1 MIELNKGNVKTL
13 IFLVSLT
20 ILPFAFYFSMYE
32 GSALLED
39 QFEWKNSAKV
49 SASAGEVTKTG
60 DINQMDFFIYAA
72 KFRPFFP
79 IVTTICVAV
88 IALWA
93 IDRFMKDR
101 IHMIGNG
108 VIGLA
113 FIIGGLSLI
122 TGVTQGSSYF
132 SVVLL
137 LLGAAA
143 LFLAFR
149 SLRSGHSRS
158 ILNHS

>member
-1 MIELNKGNVKTL
+1 MNKRNVKTL
-13 IFLVSLT
+13 IFLVCLT

-60 DINQMDFFIYAA
+60 DINQVDFFIYAA

-79 IVTTICVAV
+79 IVTTICAAV
-88 IALWA
+88 IALWV
-93 IDRFMKDR
+93 IDRFLKAR
-101 IHMIGNG
+101 AHMIGNG
-108 VIGLA
+108 IVGFA
-113 FIIGGLSLI
+113 SIIGGLYLI
-122 TGVTQGSSYF
+122 SGVTEGSSYF
-132 SVVLL
+132 SIVLL

-143 LFLAFR
+143 LLLAFR
-149 SLRSGHSRS
+149 SFRSGHSRS